1 MQNICILQRKQ
12 DATQMAK
19 FRWTIHEQHQGI
31 QMEET
36 KSKIKS
42 GDGDIFFIWGVMR
55 VPAMDEGFVLYQLST
70 NEKETTNNRQKK
82 QQLIIEAP
90 SDLMGVQH
98 AGI

>member
-1 MQNICILQRKQ
+1 
-12 DATQMAK
+12 
-19 FRWTIHEQHQGI
+19 
-31 QMEET
+31 
-36 KSKIKS
+36 
-42 GDGDIFFIWGVMR
+42 MR

>member
-1 MQNICILQRKQ
+1 
-12 DATQMAK
+12 
-19 FRWTIHEQHQGI
+19 
-31 QMEET
+31 
-36 KSKIKS
+36 
-42 GDGDIFFIWGVMR
+42 MR

-82 QQLIIEAP
+82 QLIIEAP